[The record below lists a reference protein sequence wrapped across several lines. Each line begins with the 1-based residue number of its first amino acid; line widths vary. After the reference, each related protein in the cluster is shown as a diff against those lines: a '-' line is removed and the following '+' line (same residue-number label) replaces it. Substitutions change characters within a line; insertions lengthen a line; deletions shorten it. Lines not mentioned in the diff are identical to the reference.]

1 MLCGSAEGYQN
12 EKVSRWKKG
21 KRSEYQKNL
30 YNPIFTN
37 PDFLISSIFIL
48 HLSIAVGGDSETS
61 SSASSVIVRQVN
73 ARGHQVWSQTQ
84 FSSVSFFYNQGSVS
98 LKILHPYNQVLHPF
112 QWCPWTYVP
121 KSAPLMV
128 FSFLCTYASNARG
141 EGLKRRQGICWGERK
156 RKIFNDL
163 FIYKKQ
169 TENH

>member
-1 MLCGSAEGYQN
+1 MKRFQDGRK
-12 EKVSRWKKG
+12 EKDRNTK
-21 KRSEYQKNL
+21 QICIIL
-30 YNPIFTN
+30 FLQI
-37 PDFLISSIFIL
+37 LISSIFIL
-48 HLSIAVGGDSETS
+48 YLSIAVGGDSETS

-163 FIYKKQ
+163 FIYKEQ
-169 TENH
+169 TENN

>member
-1 MLCGSAEGYQN
+1 MKRFQDGRK
-12 EKVSRWKKG
+12 EKDRNTK
-21 KRSEYQKNL
+21 QICIIL
-30 YNPIFTN
+30 FLQI
-37 PDFLISSIFIL
+37 LISSIFIL

-84 FSSVSFFYNQGSVS
+84 FSSVSVFYNQGSVS

>member
-1 MLCGSAEGYQN
+1 MKRFQDGRK
-12 EKVSRWKKG
+12 EKDRNTK
-21 KRSEYQKNL
+21 QICIIL
-30 YNPIFTN
+30 FLQI
-37 PDFLISSIFIL
+37 LISSIFIL
-48 HLSIAVGGDSETS
+48 YLSIAVGGDSETS

-163 FIYKKQ
+163 FIYKEQ

>member
-1 MLCGSAEGYQN
+1 MKRFQDGRK
-12 EKVSRWKKG
+12 EKDRNSK
-21 KRSEYQKNL
+21 QICIIL
-30 YNPIFTN
+30 FLQI
-37 PDFLISSIFIL
+37 LISSIFIL
-48 HLSIAVGGDSETS
+48 YLSIAVGGDSETS

>member
-1 MLCGSAEGYQN
+1 MKRFQDGRK
-12 EKVSRWKKG
+12 EKYRNTK
-21 KRSEYQKNL
+21 QICIIL
-30 YNPIFTN
+30 FLQI
-37 PDFLISSIFIL
+37 LISSIFIL